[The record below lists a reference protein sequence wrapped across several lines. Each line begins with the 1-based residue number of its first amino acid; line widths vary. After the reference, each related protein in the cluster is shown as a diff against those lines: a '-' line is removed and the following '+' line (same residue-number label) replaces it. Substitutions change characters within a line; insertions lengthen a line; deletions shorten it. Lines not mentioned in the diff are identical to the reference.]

1 MNYFIETYGC
11 QMNVADS
18 ETVSGI
24 LKREGF
30 RPVSSIHHADII
42 IFNTCTV
49 RQHAE
54 DRVIGRLTSEL
65 ARKREN
71 PNLIFIMIGCV
82 AQRHGDKLLEMIPGL
97 DLVAGVDQYR
107 MLPIMIR
114 MLGNYGVRVNTDFHE
129 SENYENMIPV
139 RGGHNNAFVTIMRG
153 CDNFCSYCIVPHVRG
168 RERSRN
174 TQAIINEVIQAGKD
188 GFKDVT
194 LLGQNV
200 NSYNWRDIN
209 FPMLLWRL
217 NDVEEI
223 ERLRFVTSHPKD
235 LSDELIEAIAN
246 CEKVCKHIHLPMQAG
261 NDEVLNRMNRGYTSE
276 HYLNLIKKLKAQVPD
291 IAVTTDIMTGFPG
304 ETEEAF
310 EDTLRMM
317 REVEFDFA
325 FMFKYSPREGTPAAE
340 MPDQVDES
348 VRLERLNRMIELQ
361 GEITLKK
368 YREQIGREVEVYVEK
383 VSKHSTKEISGKTRD
398 FKIVVFRGDPSQI
411 GTFVK
416 VKIVDAVGW
425 TLKGHLIEENNGQ

>member
-1 MNYFIETYGC
+1 MKFFIETYGC

-24 LKREGF
+24 LTMEGLE
-30 RPVSSIHHADII
+30 PVDTIDEADVI

-65 ARKREN
+65 VRKKQRPE
-71 PNLIFIMIGCV
+71 LVFVIIGCV
-82 AQRHGDKLLEMIPGL
+82 AQRKRDELLESIPGL
-97 DLVAGVDQYR
+97 DLVVGVDQYR
-107 MLPIMIR
+107 MLPMMIR
-114 MLGNYGVRVNTDFHE
+114 MASNYGIRNSTEFAKT
-129 SENYENMIPV
+129 ENYENLKIN
-139 RGGHNNAFVTIMRG
+139 RGGHNNAFVTVMRG

-174 TQAIINEVIQAGKD
+174 TQGIVNEVTRAGRE
-188 GFKDVT
+188 GFKEIT

-200 NSYNWRDIN
+200 NSYSWGGID

-217 NDVEEI
+217 NDVQEI

-235 LSDELIEAIAN
+235 LSEDLIEAIAN
-246 CEKVCKHIHLPMQAG
+246 CEKVCEHIHLPLQAG
-261 NDEVLNRMNRGYTSE
+261 NDEVLRRMNRGYTAD
-276 HYLNLIKKLKAQVPD
+276 HYRNLIHELRRQVPG
-291 IAVTTDIMTGFPG
+291 IAITTDIMTGFPG

-310 EDTLRMM
+310 QDTLNLM
-317 REVEFDFA
+317 REIEFDFA

-340 MPDQVDES
+340 MTDQIDEE
-348 VRLERLNRMIELQ
+348 VRLDRLKRMNDLQ
-361 GEITLKK
+361 AEITTKK

-383 VSKHSTKEISGKTRD
+383 VSKLSEKEISGKTRD
-398 FKIVVFRGDPSQI
+398 FKIVVFEGDPSQI
-411 GTFVK
+411 GTFVNVK
-416 VKIVDAVGW
+416 VDDAVGW
-425 TLKGHLIEENNGQ
+425 TLKGHQI